1 MLGEQIGEIKGK
13 VTSQRVLDIEGPSVE
28 TSLYANGSINGVQVK
43 VMLTYVGR
51 PTNTK
56 GIFRGKGIAVVT
68 AEGSELA
75 TYTGEGI
82 GRHDKLGKMNWV
94 GSHFFSTSS
103 TGNLA
108 FLNNVI
114 GVFES
119 VIDSEGNFTEK
130 SWEWK

>member
-1 MLGEQIGEIKGK
+1 MLGEQIAELKGK
-13 VTSQRVLDIEGPSVE
+13 VTNQRVLDIEGPSIE
-28 TSLYANGSINGVQVK
+28 TSLYASGSINGVQVK
-43 VMLTYVGR
+43 VILTYVGK

-56 GIFRGKGIAVVT
+56 GIFHGKGKAVVT
-68 AEGSELA
+68 AEGSEVA

-82 GRHDKLGKMNWV
+82 GRHDNSGKMSWR

-103 TGNLA
+103 TGKLA
-108 FLNNVI
+108 FLNNMI

>member
-1 MLGEQIGEIKGK
+1 MLGEQIGEMKSK
-13 VTSQRVLDIEGPSVE
+13 VTSQRVLDIDGPSVE
-28 TSLYANGSINGVQVK
+28 TSLYAWEHKWSTSDTTQV
-43 VMLTYVGR
+43 MIILTYVGK

-56 GIFRGKGIAVVT
+56 GIFHGKGNAVVI

-82 GRHDKLGKMNWV
+82 GRHDNSEKMNWR

-103 TGNLA
+103 TGKPA
-108 FLNNVI
+108 FLNNLIV
-114 GVFES
+114 VFES

-130 SWEWK
+130 S